1 MEKGDYLKLRVLE
14 LSYKLPTRFAEK
26 MRMSDCRLFL
36 KGMNLFSIDH
46 VGIMDPEQMDM
57 EYPSSH
63 SYLIGINV
71 LF

>member
-14 LSYKLPTRFAEK
+14 LSYKLPARFAEK

-46 VGIMDPEQMDM
+46 VGIMDPEQR
-57 EYPSSH
+57 
-63 SYLIGINV
+63 
-71 LF
+71 F